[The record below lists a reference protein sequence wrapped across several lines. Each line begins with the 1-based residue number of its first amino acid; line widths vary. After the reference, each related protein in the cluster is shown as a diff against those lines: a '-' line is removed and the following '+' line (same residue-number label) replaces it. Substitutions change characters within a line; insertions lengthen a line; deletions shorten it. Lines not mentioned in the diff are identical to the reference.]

1 MTQTAAPA
9 GSPARN
15 RATLTRR
22 APIAAALVALAVYP
36 LVSND
41 LYYQTMLILTFLL
54 AIGATGWN
62 IMGGYAGYISLG
74 NSAFIGLG
82 AYTTAILAARDNI
95 SPFLGCLAG
104 GLVSAVAAAV
114 LSLVTRRTR
123 GMYFIIVTFAALQ
136 LLGIVATIWS
146 GLTGGSQGLSL
157 PIPTWSLTYQNWP
170 FYYPLLGLLVISV
183 AVSAWVRR
191 SKLGLGL
198 FAIQDDEGKAAGL
211 GLSTSAYKLI
221 AFVLGGTFL
230 GVAGGIY
237 AYYVTFLNVSAVFDI
252 VTSVLI
258 VLSALLGGRGTLWGP
273 VLGALIIEPLANFT
287 STSLGGADAGSIRL
301 LLFGGLLGLVVIFL
315 PRGILPTVTDWKNQR
330 HIQKHG
336 DDERVR
342 SPRNADVHPHGTRP
356 EGEQKRVGEYSPGD
370 RDGARG
376 PAVTVALSGD
386 QPGEG
391 RSVLAV
397 RGLGKSFGGLRAVDA
412 VNLDLAA
419 ASVTGLLG
427 PNGSG
432 KTTLFNLIDG
442 TVRPSSGRL
451 TLAGRRVEHGSR
463 QARAHAGLART
474 YQLPRLFPGL
484 TVLENVIIA
493 ERGFSLVRLF
503 LPRVTAAERA
513 RAMTVLAG
521 LGLARYADTSPAA
534 LSYGQRKL
542 IELAQVLW
550 LDPALV
556 LLDEPAAGISPALS
570 HRLAGIIRQLRAE
583 GVGVLLVEHDVAF
596 LSSLSDR
603 VYVMAN
609 GKIIASGTVAEVS
622 ADQAVVDA
630 YLGDQVALATGT
642 AVAAGNS
649 SAAGGTFA
657 GNTGE

>member
-1 MTQTAAPA
+1 MNKNGMNSKGATQA
-9 GSPARN
+9 GIR
-15 RATLTRR
+15 RTL
-22 APIAAALVALAVYP
+22 IALALVALAVFP
-36 LVSND
+36 LVSGD
-41 LYYQTMLILTFLL
+41 LYYQAMLILTFVL

-82 AYTTAILAARDNI
+82 AYTTGILAAKDNL

-104 GLVSAVAAAV
+104 GLVAAVAAAI

-146 GLTGGSQGLSL
+146 GLTGGSQGLAL
-157 PIPTWSLTYQNWP
+157 PIPTWPLAYQNWP
-170 FYYPLLGLLVISV
+170 FYYPLLALLVLSV

-191 SKLGLGL
+191 SKLGVGL

-211 GLSTSAYKLI
+211 GLATNAYKLI

-252 VTSVLI
+252 VTSMLI

-273 VLGALIIEPLANFT
+273 VLGAFIIEPLANLT
-287 STSLGGADAGSIRL
+287 STSLGGANAGAIRL
-301 LLFGGLLGLVVIFL
+301 LLFGGLLGLVVLFL
-315 PRGILPTVTDWKNQR
+315 PRGLIPTVSGWKTQR
-330 HIQKHG
+330 QGQDQKQPDPERLRLPLTVTMTQEG
-336 DDERVR
+336 DQTAAA
-342 SPRNADVHPHGTRP
+342 PLTHPAEAT
-356 EGEQKRVGEYSPGD
+356 
-370 RDGARG
+370 
-376 PAVTVALSGD
+376 TVAGA
-386 QPGEG
+386 GT
-391 RSVLAV
+391 VLAV
-397 RGLGKSFGGLRAVDA
+397 RGLAKSFGGLRAVDD
-412 VNLDLAA
+412 VDLDLAP
-419 ASVTGLLG
+419 ASVTGLIG

-432 KTTLFNLIDG
+432 KTTLFNLVDG

-451 TLAGRRVEHGSR
+451 TLAGRRVDHKSR

-474 YQLPRLFPGL
+474 YQLPRLFPSL
-484 TVLENVIIA
+484 TVLENVVLA
-493 ERGFSLVRLF
+493 ERRFSIARLF
-503 LPRVTAAERA
+503 LPRVTAAERD
-513 RAMTVLAG
+513 RAMAVLAD
-521 LGLARYADTSPAA
+521 LGLAQYASTSPGT

-550 LDPALV
+550 LAPALI

-570 HRLAGIIRQLRAE
+570 QRLAGMIRHLRAE

-596 LSSLSDR
+596 VASLSDR

-609 GKIIASGTVAEVS
+609 GKVIASGTVAEVS

-630 YLGDQVALATGT
+630 YLGDQVALAAGHPLPVGSTT
-642 AVAAGNS
+642 LAAG
-649 SAAGGTFA
+649 T
-657 GNTGE
+657 TGESAS

>member
-1 MTQTAAPA
+1 MTLV
-9 GSPARN
+9 R
-15 RATLTRR
+15 RTL
-22 APIAAALVALAVYP
+22 IALALVALAVFP

-41 LYYQTMLILTFLL
+41 LYYQAMLILTFLL

-62 IMGGYAGYISLG
+62 IMGGYAGYVSLG

-82 AYTTAILAARDNI
+82 AYTTGILAARDNV

-104 GLVSAVAAAV
+104 GLVCALAAAV

-146 GLTGGSQGLSL
+146 GLTGGSQGLAL

-170 FYYPLLGLLVISV
+170 FYYPLLALLVLAV

-198 FAIQDDEGKAAGL
+198 FAIADDEGKAAGL
-211 GLSTSAYKLI
+211 GLATNAYKLI

-252 VTSVLI
+252 VTSMLI

-273 VLGALIIEPLANFT
+273 VLGAFIIEPLANLT
-287 STSLGGADAGSIRL
+287 STSLGGANAGAIRL
-301 LLFGGLLGLVVIFL
+301 LLFGGLLGLVVLFL
-315 PRGILPTVTDWKNQR
+315 PRGLLPTVSAWKNQR
-330 HIQKHG
+330 HSQDHKQ
-336 DDERVR
+336 DDPERLR
-342 SPRNADVHPHGTRP
+342 LPLAGHMTQEGGRPDDRPAAATATSTSSARAGT
-356 EGEQKRVGEYSPGD
+356 
-370 RDGARG
+370 
-376 PAVTVALSGD
+376 
-386 QPGEG
+386 
-391 RSVLAV
+391 VLAV
-397 RGLGKSFGGLRAVDA
+397 RGLARSFGGLRAVDN
-412 VNLDLAA
+412 VDLDLAP
-419 ASVTGLLG
+419 ASITGLLG

-442 TVRPSSGRL
+442 TVRASSGRL
-451 TLAGRRVEHGSR
+451 TLAGRRVDRAGR

-474 YQLPRLFPGL
+474 YQLPRLFPSL
-484 TVLENVIIA
+484 TVLENVVLA
-493 ERGFSLVRLF
+493 ERRLSLARLF
-503 LPRVTAAERA
+503 LPRVTTAERA
-513 RAMTVLAG
+513 RAMAVLAD
-521 LGLARYADTSPAA
+521 LGLAQYANTSPAA

-550 LDPALV
+550 LAPALV

-570 HRLAGIIRQLRAE
+570 QRLAGIIRQLRTE

-609 GKIIASGTVAEVS
+609 GKIIAGGTVAEVT

-630 YLGDQVALATGT
+630 YLGDQVALAVGNPL
-642 AVAAGNS
+642 AVGNS
-649 SAAGGTFA
+649 GESAS
-657 GNTGE
+657 

>member
-1 MTQTAAPA
+1 MSRT
-9 GSPARN
+9 R
-15 RATLTRR
+15 TRR
-22 APIAAALVALAVYP
+22 ALIAVALAALAIFP

-74 NSAFIGLG
+74 NSAFVGLG

-95 SPFLGCLAG
+95 SPFLGCLPG
-104 GLVSAVAAAV
+104 GLVAALAAAM

-146 GLTGGSQGLSL
+146 GLTGGSQGLAL
-157 PIPTWSLTYQNWP
+157 PIPTWPLAYQNWP
-170 FYYPLLGLLVISV
+170 FYYPLLALLVLSV
-183 AVSAWVRR
+183 AVSALVRR

-211 GLSTSAYKLI
+211 GLPVSAYKLA

-252 VTSVLI
+252 VTSMLI

-273 VLGALIIEPLANFT
+273 VLGAFIIEPLANLT
-287 STSLGGADAGSIRL
+287 STSLGGADAGAIRL
-301 LLFGGLLGLVVIFL
+301 LLFGGLLGLVVLFL
-315 PRGILPTVTDWKNQR
+315 PRGLLPTASAWIKQR
-330 HIQKHG
+330 QGQGQGLDQGHEPDDPERGRVIPAGTIPLAADEADGHG
-336 DDERVR
+336 
-342 SPRNADVHPHGTRP
+342 
-356 EGEQKRVGEYSPGD
+356 Q
-370 RDGARG
+370 ARR
-376 PAVTVALSGD
+376 PAVGNPAAGSLADG
-386 QPGEG
+386 P
-391 RSVLAV
+391 VLTV
-397 RGLGKSFGGLRAVDA
+397 RGLSKSFGGLRAVDA
-412 VNLDLAA
+412 VDLDLAP

-442 TVRPSSGRL
+442 TVRPSSGQL
-451 TLAGRRVEHGSR
+451 TIAGRRVGHLIRRGGSP

-474 YQLPRLFPGL
+474 YQLPRLFPSL
-484 TVLENVIIA
+484 TVTENVVIA
-493 ERGFSLVRLF
+493 ERRPSLTRTC
-503 LPRVTAAERA
+503 LPRVTKAERA
-513 RAMTVLAG
+513 RAQMTLAG
-521 LGLARYADTSPAA
+521 LGLAKYADVSPAT

-550 LDPALV
+550 LEPAVV

-570 HRLAGIIRQLRAE
+570 QRLAGLIRQLRAA
-583 GVGVLLVEHDVAF
+583 GVSVLLVEHDVAF
-596 LSSLSDR
+596 LASLSDR
-603 VYVMAN
+603 VYVMA
-609 GKIIASGTVAEVS
+609 GGTIIASGTVAEVS
-622 ADQAVVDA
+622 ANQAVVDA
-630 YLGDQVALATGT
+630 YLGDQVALAVAGTLTVGTTGT
-642 AVAAGNS
+642 
-649 SAAGGTFA
+649 TR
-657 GNTGE
+657 NTGESSS

>member
-1 MTQTAAPA
+1 MNIRHMNIRQLNL
-9 GSPARN
+9 R
-15 RATLTRR
+15 RTL
-22 APIAAALVALAVYP
+22 IAVALVALAVFP
-36 LVSND
+36 LVSNN

-74 NSAFIGLG
+74 NSAFVGLG
-82 AYTTAILAARDNI
+82 AYATGILAAKDNV
-95 SPFLGCLAG
+95 SPFLGCLVG
-104 GLVSAVAAAV
+104 GLVCAVAAAV

-146 GLTGGSQGLSL
+146 GLTGGSQGLAL
-157 PIPTWSLTYQNWP
+157 PLPTWSLTYQNWP
-170 FYYPLLGLLVISV
+170 FYYPLLALLVAAV

-198 FAIQDDEGKAAGL
+198 FAIQDDEDKAAGL
-211 GLSTSAYKLI
+211 GLATSAYKLI

-252 VTSVLI
+252 VTSMLI

-273 VLGALIIEPLANFT
+273 VLGAFIIEPLANLT
-287 STSLGGADAGSIRL
+287 STSLGGADAGAIRL
-301 LLFGGLLGLVVIFL
+301 LLFGGLLGLVVLFL
-315 PRGILPTVTDWKNQR
+315 PRGLLPTMSAWKNQSQVR
-330 HIQKHG
+330 DQHH
-336 DDERVR
+336 DDPERTR
-342 SPRNADVHPHGTRP
+342 GASSADRLTDTNANLSTSATINTG
-356 EGEQKRVGEYSPGD
+356 G
-370 RDGARG
+370 G
-376 PAVTVALSGD
+376 P
-386 QPGEG
+386 
-391 RSVLAV
+391 VLAV
-397 RGLGKSFGGLRAVDA
+397 RGLARSFGGLKAVDG
-412 VNLDLAA
+412 VHLDLAP
-419 ASVTGLLG
+419 ASVTGLIG

-442 TVRPSSGRL
+442 TVRASAGQL
-451 TLAGRRVEHGSR
+451 TLAGRRIERSGR

-474 YQLPRLFPGL
+474 YQLPRLFPSL
-484 TVLENVIIA
+484 SVLENVVLA
-493 ERGFSLVRLF
+493 ERRLSLRRLF

-513 RAMTVLAG
+513 RATKVLG
-521 LGLARYADTSPAA
+521 DLGLTQYANASPAA

-570 HRLAGIIRQLRAE
+570 QRLGGIIRRLRAE

-596 LSSLSDR
+596 LASLSDR

-609 GKIIASGTVAEVS
+609 GKIIANGTVAEIS

-630 YLGDQVALATGT
+630 YLGDQVALAKADHVT
-642 AVAAGNS
+642 ASGPVE
-649 SAAGGTFA
+649 SAS
-657 GNTGE
+657 

>member
-1 MTQTAAPA
+1 MNKNGMNNKGMAQ
-9 GSPARN
+9 ARI
-15 RATLTRR
+15 RRTL
-22 APIAAALVALAVYP
+22 IAVALVALAVFP
-36 LVSND
+36 LVSDD
-41 LYYQTMLILTFLL
+41 LYYQAMLILTFLL

-82 AYTTAILAARDNI
+82 AYTTGILAAKDNV
-95 SPFLGCLAG
+95 SPFLGCLVG
-104 GLVSAVAAAV
+104 GLVAAVAAAV

-146 GLTGGSQGLSL
+146 GLTGGSQGLAL
-157 PIPTWSLTYQNWP
+157 PIPTWPLAYQNWP
-170 FYYPLLGLLVISV
+170 FYYPLLALLVLAV
-183 AVSAWVRR
+183 AVSGWVRR

-198 FAIQDDEGKAAGL
+198 FAIQDDEDKAAGL
-211 GLSTSAYKLI
+211 GLATNAYKLI

-230 GVAGGIY
+230 GVAGGMY

-252 VTSVLI
+252 VTSMLI

-273 VLGALIIEPLANFT
+273 VLGAFIIEPLANLT
-287 STSLGGADAGSIRL
+287 STSLGGANAGAIRL
-301 LLFGGLLGLVVIFL
+301 LLFGGLLGLVVLFL
-315 PRGILPTVTDWKNQR
+315 PRGLIPTVSGWKNQR
-330 HIQKHG
+330 NSQDQQLSHLL
-336 DDERVR
+336 DDDRRNGNPAPVAPAPAALALALTGTVLEVR
-342 SPRNADVHPHGTRP
+342 
-356 EGEQKRVGEYSPGD
+356 
-370 RDGARG
+370 
-376 PAVTVALSGD
+376 ALS
-386 QPGEG
+386 
-391 RSVLAV
+391 R
-397 RGLGKSFGGLRAVDA
+397 SFGGLRAVDN
-412 VNLDLAA
+412 VDLDLAP

-451 TLAGRRVEHGSR
+451 TLAGRRVDRAGR
-463 QARAHAGLART
+463 PARAHAGLART
-474 YQLPRLFPGL
+474 YQLPRLFPSL
-484 TVLENVIIA
+484 TVLENVVLG
-493 ERGFSLVRLF
+493 ERRLSLARLF

-513 RAMTVLAG
+513 RAMPVLAD
-521 LGLARYADTSPAA
+521 LGLTEHASTSPAA

-550 LDPALV
+550 LAPAVV

-570 HRLAGIIRQLRAE
+570 QRLAGMIRQLRAA

-596 LSSLSDR
+596 LASLSDR

-630 YLGDQVALATGT
+630 YLGDQVALAVGNPLAVGT
-642 AVAAGNS
+642 
-649 SAAGGTFA
+649 
-657 GNTGE
+657 TGESAS

>member
-1 MTQTAAPA
+1 MNNRVMTQ
-9 GSPARN
+9 ARI
-15 RATLTRR
+15 RR
-22 APIAAALVALAVYP
+22 ALIALALVALAVFP
-36 LVSND
+36 LVSGD
-41 LYYQTMLILTFLL
+41 LYYQAMLILTFLL

-82 AYTTAILAARDNI
+82 AYTTGILAAKDNV
-95 SPFLGCLAG
+95 SPFLGCLVG
-104 GLVSAVAAAV
+104 GLVAAVAAAI

-146 GLTGGSQGLSL
+146 GLTGGSQGLAL
-157 PIPTWSLTYQNWP
+157 PIPTWPLAYQNWP
-170 FYYPLLGLLVISV
+170 FYYPLLALLVLAV

-198 FAIQDDEGKAAGL
+198 FAIQDDEDKAAGL
-211 GLSTSAYKLI
+211 GLATNAYKLI

-237 AYYVTFLNVSAVFDI
+237 AYDVTFLNVSAVFDI
-252 VTSVLI
+252 VTSMLI
-258 VLSALLGGRGTLWGP
+258 VLAALLGGRGTLWGP
-273 VLGALIIEPLANFT
+273 VLGAFIIEPLANLT
-287 STSLGGADAGSIRL
+287 STSLGGANAGAIRL
-301 LLFGGLLGLVVIFL
+301 LLFGGLLGLVVLFL
-315 PRGILPTVTDWKNQR
+315 PRGLLPTVSGWKNQR
-330 HIQKHG
+330 HSQDQQQPDPERLRLTSSGTITPEDGHPQDPARPSHLL
-336 DDERVR
+336 DDDRRGGNPAPVAPDPADLALALTGTVLEVR
-342 SPRNADVHPHGTRP
+342 
-356 EGEQKRVGEYSPGD
+356 
-370 RDGARG
+370 
-376 PAVTVALSGD
+376 ALS
-386 QPGEG
+386 
-391 RSVLAV
+391 R
-397 RGLGKSFGGLRAVDA
+397 SFGGLRAVDD
-412 VNLDLAA
+412 VDLDLAP
-419 ASVTGLLG
+419 ASVTGLIG

-451 TLAGRRVEHGSR
+451 TLAGHRLDRAGR

-474 YQLPRLFPGL
+474 YQLPRLFPSL
-484 TVLENVIIA
+484 TVLENVVLA
-493 ERGFSLVRLF
+493 ERRLSLARLF

-513 RAMTVLAG
+513 RAMPVLAD
-521 LGLARYADTSPAA
+521 LGLAQHASTSPAA

-550 LDPALV
+550 LAPAVV

-570 HRLAGIIRQLRAE
+570 QRLAGLIRQLRAA

-596 LSSLSDR
+596 LASLSDR

-630 YLGDQVALATGT
+630 YLGDQVALA
-642 AVAAGNS
+642 AGNPI
-649 SAAGGTFA
+649 AV
-657 GNTGE
+657 GNTGESAS